1 MAMIEFELEKTLHTA
16 WGDKQLQVQ
25 GNISKGSLIALF
37 GGSGVGKTSILRM
50 LAGLMKA
57 DAGNIQVGE
66 ECWLNTARKIN
77 VPPQKRNVGFLFQE
91 YALFPNMTVRRNLT
105 YALDRDQSP
114 SLVEELIERMELG
127 ELQHRKP
134 GSLSGGQKQ
143 RVALARALVCRP
155 PILLLD
161 EPLSALDYDMRAKL
175 RSFILTLHKQYEL
188 TTLFVSHEPEEIC
201 QMADEVWVLK
211 GGKFVSKEDPQN
223 YFRPDIPN
231 STISINGEVLEIIE
245 NKGEYLIKLAIGKE
259 TRTIT
264 LGKKEVENLRIG
276 DRIEISFTHTPT
288 YQKDS
293 N

>member
-1 MAMIEFELEKTLHTA
+1 MIEFELEKTLHTA
-16 WGDKQLQVQ
+16 LGDKQLQVQ

-57 DAGNIQVGE
+57 DAGTIQVGG
-66 ECWLNTARKIN
+66 ECWLDTARKIN
-77 VPPQKRNVGFLFQE
+77 VSPQKRNVGFLFQE
-91 YALFPNMTVRRNLT
+91 YALFPNMTVRRNLA
-105 YALDRDQSP
+105 YALNRDQSP

-155 PILLLD
+155 PLLLLD

-188 TTLFVSHEPEEIC
+188 TTLFVSHDPEEIL

-211 GGKFVSKEDPQN
+211 GGKFIAKESPASYFQSYPEENGLAVWGEVVSIEPQEQAYLVQVKMGN
-223 YFRPDIPN
+223 DIISLTLDIP
-231 STISINGEVLEIIE
+231 
-245 NKGEYLIKLAIGKE
+245 KGENLAIGDQVKWDFS
-259 TRTIT
+259 R
-264 LGKKEVENLRIG
+264 
-276 DRIEISFTHTPT
+276 
-288 YQKDS
+288 
-293 N
+293 